1 MLTPQSS
8 RGLQYQ
14 YFRLKIQCYV
24 TCKPRIYFN
33 LHLSTGTGGVD
44 TASEGGV
51 YDISNTDRLGSS
63 EVEQVQ
69 KVIDGVTLL
78 IEMEKALEAGKSI
91 QDLMTSKADIRVMPV
106 CR

>member
-1 MLTPQSS
+1 M
-8 RGLQYQ
+8 
-14 YFRLKIQCYV
+14 
-24 TCKPRIYFN
+24 
-33 LHLSTGTGGVD
+33 
-44 TASEGGV
+44 

-91 QDLMTSKADIRVMPV
+91 QDLMTSKADIRAMPV